1 MGYNYSKE
9 VSEALKEI
17 ADESLQRHEA
27 YAERRNK
34 SQLAT
39 YDEVQDIKEHYAFLK
54 EHKANYHNV
63 VLNELMS
70 TALKG
75 VYITAVQKEHDLSA
89 TDIKLAEAMVDS
101 FIEEQGGAKT
111 MIRTMK
117 GTTAFKD
124 AIACYVEDAAED
136 AEEKSD
142 EDNQDFEEVP
152 EESKEEMLDKMEKDE
167 SVDDAVEIIASRIAT
182 AEEEFIRK
190 NKEDKEKIDA
200 LVADINNRI
209 EAVKS
214 DPTTS
219 DEVKDQT
226 EEELKQEMGRLIHK
240 NDYNMTTSIY
250 EHMIRSMANTIMRD
264 KDLREVYCTEN
275 GKISMDK
282 TVKAGT
288 VIYGFLEFVNTTK
301 LVDVDK
307 EYVTKIVSEFH

>member
-1 MGYNYSKE
+1 MSYNYSKE
-9 VSEALKEI
+9 ACEALKEI
-17 ADESLQRHEA
+17 ADESMKRHEA

-34 SQLAT
+34 NQIAT

-54 EHKANYHNV
+54 EHKENYHNV
-63 VLNELMS
+63 VLNELMN
-70 TALKG
+70 TALNA
-75 VYITAVQKEHDLSA
+75 VYISALQKEHELSA
-89 TDIKLAEAMVDS
+89 TDIKLAESMVGK
-101 FIEEQGGAKT
+101 FVEEQGGAKA
-111 MIRTMK
+111 MIRSMK

-124 AIACYVEDAAED
+124 AIACYVEDAAEE
-136 AEEKSD
+136 AEDKSD
-142 EDNQDFEEVP
+142 EDDKDFEEVP
-152 EESKEEMLDKMEKDE
+152 EESKEEMLDKMEKDD

-182 AEEEFIRK
+182 AEEEFIKK
-190 NKEDKEKIDA
+190 NKEDKDKIDA
-200 LVADINNRI
+200 LAADINNRI
-209 EAVKS
+209 EAVKA
-214 DPTTS
+214 DPTVS

-264 KDLREVYCTEN
+264 RTLREVYCTEN

-301 LVDVDK
+301 LVNVDK
-307 EYVTKIVSEFH
+307 DYVVKIVSEFH